1 MMIDKAK
8 IRRPVGVSARRTT
21 HQLTKIYDE
30 ALKPT
35 GLTITQFG
43 LLAFLYGATLDGK
56 TWLSRHALAEF
67 TGIHSSSLSRHQ
79 KLLRAR
85 GWVTCIAGAA
95 DRRKHTVSITTKGRV
110 RLQRAVPFWRLAQA
124 QTRDLLGVE
133 TNEALSMILSL
144 TFARLKK

>member
-1 MMIDKAK
+1 MVADKAT

-43 LLAFLYGATLDGK
+43 LLAYLYGATLDGK
-56 TWLSRHALAEF
+56 MWLSRHALAEF
-67 TGIHSSSLSRHQ
+67 AGIHSSSLSRHL
-79 KLLRAR
+79 KRLRAR
-85 GWVTCIAGAA
+85 GWVTCIADAA
-95 DRRKHTVSITTKGRV
+95 DRRKHAISITTKGRV
-110 RLQRAVPFWRLAQA
+110 RLRSAVPFWRLAQA

-133 TNEALSMILSL
+133 TNEALSTILGL
-144 TFARLKK
+144 TFVKLKK